1 MSNTERIRARRA
13 AFCRL
18 RKIALCSMALN
29 LLLAIALTVS
39 ICTRPKT
46 TVTVPTEVLQSAEPV
61 QSKLTQAVSIK
72 QTELTSLGTYT
83 VTAYCACE
91 KCCGEWSAQHKA
103 RQGTDYIQR
112 TASGT
117 IPTAGR
123 TVAADTSVLPF
134 GTVIVIDGHEFTVE
148 DRGGGV
154 NGKQIDIFFDS
165 HEDALNWGRQTKTIY
180 IKGDK

>member
-1 MSNTERIRARRA
+1 MSNQERIRARRA

-18 RKIALCSMALN
+18 RKIALFSIALN

-39 ICTRPKT
+39 LCTRPKT
-46 TVTVPTEVLQSAEPV
+46 ISAPTEILQSAEPV
-61 QSKLTQAVSIK
+61 QSKLTQTVSIK
-72 QTELTSLGTYT
+72 QPALTSLGTYT
-83 VTAYCACE
+83 VTAYCPCE
-91 KCCGEWSAQHKA
+91 KCCGKWSAQHESRK
-103 RQGTDYIQR
+103 GTDYIQR

-165 HEDALNWGRQTKTIY
+165 HEDALKWGRQTKTIY
-180 IKGDK
+180 IKGDN